1 MTTDREFELFV
12 HSWLK
17 EGGDALSE
25 RVAAGVMADLAT
37 TAQRRALPPI
47 SRWRSL
53 PTPTRF
59 ALASS
64 AAVIVIAGRRRRHP
78 PRPTRTERGAD
89 RADASREPEPE
100 RRVEPQRRV
109 EPEPVEGSAE

>member
-1 MTTDREFELFV
+1 MTADREFETLV

-17 EGGDALSE
+17 EGGNALSE

-37 TAQRRALPPI
+37 TAQRRPFPPI

-53 PTPTRF
+53 PAPTRF

-64 AAVIVIAGRRRRHP
+64 AAVIVDRRRRRRPP
-78 PRPTRTERGAD
+78 PRPTRPERRPD
-89 RADASREPEPE
+89 RTDVSSEPEPE
-100 RRVEPQRRV
+100 RRVEP
-109 EPEPVEGSAE
+109 EPVAGSAE